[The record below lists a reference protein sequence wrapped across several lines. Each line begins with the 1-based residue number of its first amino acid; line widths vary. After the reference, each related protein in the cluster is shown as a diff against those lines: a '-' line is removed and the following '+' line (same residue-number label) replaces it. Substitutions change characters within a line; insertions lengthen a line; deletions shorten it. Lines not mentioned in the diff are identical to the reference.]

1 MDKVK
6 KNKLSYI
13 IFRAFTYDLLF
24 YYTLEMMFLT
34 LIKGFDFS
42 QVFIISSIDLVLIAL
57 LAIPFNYILKKVS
70 IINRLRLGT
79 ISFIIYVLSFALIN
93 NFIALCFLVS
103 FKSIGNFLLSINSN
117 SLLSIICKDD
127 ESGEISKIE
136 GRASAVWWILE
147 AVSSVVSGY
156 FFVFNPYIS
165 YYICASLLLISF
177 VATFFFKIPKSQTVL
192 ETKEKV
198 QSDVT
203 SDTNLISK
211 KSSVIFGLIICLF
224 AFTFWGSAEV
234 FGSSSK
240 AFLQEIGTTSVVMGY
255 IYAGV
260 KLLTAT
266 INTVSYKIEAKLK
279 NKFLPIAIISFFIA
293 VIAMVI
299 LYFLNIGFI
308 ASLII
313 LIIILLIQYLT
324 RNPYRLNIKNTMAQF
339 YQGQSLEKLYSFYFI
354 AENIGGA
361 LFALLSSLIV
371 SKLNLGYSMLINLI
385 LILLIILPTLLF
397 YILNLRKLQ
406 NKNKEKK

>member
-1 MDKVK
+1 
-6 KNKLSYI
+6 
-13 IFRAFTYDLLF
+13 
-24 YYTLEMMFLT
+24 
-34 LIKGFDFS
+34 
-42 QVFIISSIDLVLIAL
+42 
-57 LAIPFNYILKKVS
+57 
-70 IINRLRLGT
+70 
-79 ISFIIYVLSFALIN
+79 
-93 NFIALCFLVS
+93 
-103 FKSIGNFLLSINSN
+103 
-117 SLLSIICKDD
+117 
-127 ESGEISKIE
+127 
-136 GRASAVWWILE
+136 
-147 AVSSVVSGY
+147 
-156 FFVFNPYIS
+156 
-165 YYICASLLLISF
+165 
-177 VATFFFKIPKSQTVL
+177 
-192 ETKEKV
+192 
-198 QSDVT
+198 
-203 SDTNLISK
+203 
-211 KSSVIFGLIICLF
+211 
-224 AFTFWGSAEV
+224 
-234 FGSSSK
+234 
-240 AFLQEIGTTSVVMGY
+240 MGY

-279 NKFLPIAIISFFIA
+279 NKFLPIAIICFFIA

-406 NKNKEKK
+406 TKNKDNK